1 MTSMVCRLQHQR
13 KSPGRKYEF
22 HIYAYEYVYL
32 LRKPSCRILTNSLLS
47 HVLHRRAMH
56 PRSIHLPK
64 NICNSSASRP
74 LHAVLLPKKS
84 ALTHRHTRHKP
95 AQRNDAPNLTHIR
108 RPMLCRKLIDERGK
122 RVEQEVLDHHLQD
135 EDFRSVGTERVA
147 VDTTHSARVTTLSRE
162 GMLGGRKM
170 GK

>member
-1 MTSMVCRLQHQR
+1 
-13 KSPGRKYEF
+13 
-22 HIYAYEYVYL
+22 
-32 LRKPSCRILTNSLLS
+32 
-47 HVLHRRAMH
+47 
-56 PRSIHLPK
+56 
-64 NICNSSASRP
+64 
-74 LHAVLLPKKS
+74 
-84 ALTHRHTRHKP
+84 
-95 AQRNDAPNLTHIR
+95 
-108 RPMLCRKLIDERGK
+108 MLCRKLIDERGK